1 MALNY
6 DEAIAELRAEE
17 KRLEQELEQVRAA
30 IPGMIVL
37 RNRSRFGDQSIVVE
51 PPKLHRHGI
60 VLGNLTGV
68 GPTKGI
74 QEVLKVA
81 ETPMNTREI
90 FEAMRAQGWTTD
102 AQKPVG
108 VISATLIQLEKN
120 GIAERVGES
129 WRLKRKASP
138 YGEIPGRSEV
148 TAFNPIERVIYSPPT
163 TISSV
168 PAQPSVQ
175 SPSAPRESD

>member
-68 GPTKGI
+68 GPTKRG
-74 QEVLKVA
+74 
-81 ETPMNTREI
+81 
-90 FEAMRAQGWTTD
+90 F
-102 AQKPVG
+102 
-108 VISATLIQLEKN
+108 
-120 GIAERVGES
+120 
-129 WRLKRKASP
+129 RK
-138 YGEIPGRSEV
+138 Y
-148 TAFNPIERVIYSPPT
+148 
-163 TISSV
+163 
-168 PAQPSVQ
+168 
-175 SPSAPRESD
+175 